1 MITNEERKRYAR
13 QILMIG
19 EEGQEKL
26 KAASVLVAG
35 AGGLGTVIS
44 LYLAAAGVGHLRII
58 DCDVVDTSNLNRQI
72 LHWNRDVGRPKTASV
87 KEKLDALNPLIR
99 IEVDPG
105 RITEESVGTLAEGCN
120 IIVDAMD
127 NFPTRYLLNR
137 TAVDRNVPFIHG
149 AVRGFFGQTTTVI
162 PGKGPCLR
170 CLFPAGPPREVFP
183 IVGATCGVIGS
194 IEAAETIKLLTG
206 QGEPLMGRIFIWD
219 GLAGSADSIIVERD
233 PSCPDCGMLTGS
245 ANLKPR
251 LAGGDQGCN
260 PKQPASLPESPALS
274 AGICT

>member
-1 MITNEERKRYAR
+1 MITDEEQKRYAR

-72 LHWNRDVGRPKTASV
+72 LHWSKDVGQPKTVSV
-87 KEKLDALNPLIR
+87 KEKLTALNPLIH
-99 IEVDPG
+99 IETDAR
-105 RITEESVGTLAEGCN
+105 RITEETVGELVEGQSLTGSRPASSPQL
-120 IIVDAMD
+120 IIDAMD

-137 TAVDRNVPFIHG
+137 AAIERDIPFIHG
-149 AVRGFFGQTTTVI
+149 AVRGFFGQMTTII
-162 PGKGPCLR
+162 PRKGPCLR
-170 CLFPAGPPREVFP
+170 CLFPASPPHELFP

-194 IEAAETIKLLTG
+194 IEAAEAIKLITG
-206 QGEPLMGRIFIWD
+206 QGKPLMGRIFIWD
-219 GLAGSADSIIVERD
+219 GLAGSADSITVERD
-233 PSCPDCGMLTGS
+233 PACPDCGH
-245 ANLKPR
+245 LK
-251 LAGGDQGCN
+251 L
-260 PKQPASLPESPALS
+260 
-274 AGICT
+274 

>member
-1 MITNEERKRYAR
+1 MITDEERKRYSR
-13 QILMIG
+13 QILLIG

-58 DCDVVDTSNLNRQI
+58 DCDVVDASNLNRQI
-72 LHWNRDVGRPKTASV
+72 LHWSKDVGRSKTASV
-87 KEKLDALNPLIR
+87 KEKLTALNPLID
-99 IEVDPG
+99 IETDAD
-105 RITEESVGTLAEGCN
+105 RITEESVGELLWGHCSTGSRTASCSQL
-120 IIVDAMD
+120 IVDAMD

-137 TAVDRNVPFIHG
+137 ASVDQNVPFIHG
-149 AVRGFFGQTTTVI
+149 AVRGFFGQATTVI

-170 CLFPAGPPREVFP
+170 CFFPASPPREVFP

-194 IEAAETIKLLTG
+194 IEAAEAIKLITG

-219 GLAGSADSIIVERD
+219 GLAGSADSITVERN
-233 PSCPDCGMLTGS
+233 PSCPDCGH
-245 ANLKPR
+245 LKKIAR
-251 LAGGDQGCN
+251 
-260 PKQPASLPESPALS
+260 
-274 AGICT
+274 

>member
-1 MITNEERKRYAR
+1 MITDEERKRYAR

-19 EEGQEKL
+19 EEGQERL
-26 KAASVLVAG
+26 KAASVLIAG

-44 LYLAAAGVGHLRII
+44 LYLAAAGVGRLRII

-72 LHWNRDVGRPKTASV
+72 LHWSKDVGRPKTASV
-87 KEKLDALNPLIR
+87 KEKLAALNPLIR
-99 IEVDPG
+99 IETDPG
-105 RITEESVGTLAEGCN
+105 RITEESVGELVWGHDAASCPRCDL
-120 IIVDAMD
+120 IVDAMD

-170 CLFPAGPPREVFP
+170 CFFPVSPPREVFP

-194 IEAAETIKLLTG
+194 IEAAEAIKLLTG

-219 GLAGSADSIIVERD
+219 GLAGSADSIVVERD
-233 PSCPDCGMLTGS
+233 PSCPDCGH
-245 ANLKPR
+245 LKR
-251 LAGGDQGCN
+251 
-260 PKQPASLPESPALS
+260 
-274 AGICT
+274 